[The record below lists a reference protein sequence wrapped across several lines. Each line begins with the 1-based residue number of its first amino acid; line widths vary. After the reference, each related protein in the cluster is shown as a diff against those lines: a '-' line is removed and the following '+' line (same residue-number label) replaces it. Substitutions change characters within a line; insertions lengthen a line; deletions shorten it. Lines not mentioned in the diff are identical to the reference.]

1 MMIQLVQICQDEV
14 VTLKNLVLHHAD
26 ATAVI
31 LLIICCEIWFTITN
45 TTILSNKDFDFFG
58 SCALVCHIL

>member
-1 MMIQLVQICQDEV
+1 MQLVQICQDEV
-14 VTLKNLVLHHAD
+14 ATLKNLVLHHAD

-45 TTILSNKDFDFFG
+45 TTILSNKDFDFFD
-58 SCALVCHIL
+58 SCTSVCHIL